1 MTYVLLITER
11 AAKGLVM
18 AVIGRPREFDREAAL
33 QAAMLLFWRKG
44 FAATSMN
51 DLCDAMD
58 IRSPSLYAA
67 FGSKETLYLEA
78 IDHYV
83 HTVGPTVWDKLGAAS
98 ARDGVEKMLLA
109 ATEILPETG
118 PIPAGCMAVL
128 GGVGDEWP
136 AAVADVVKQVRLDML
151 EMLQSRLQTAVT
163 DGELPAATN
172 VDRLSRFYL
181 SVFQGMA
188 LQARD
193 GATSAE
199 LKGVAASAM
208 LAWPGDAAR

>member
-1 MTYVLLITER
+1 MEIV
-11 AAKGLVM
+11 
-18 AVIGRPREFDREAAL
+18 VIGRPREFDRETAL
-33 QAAMLLFWRKG
+33 QAAMLVFWRKG

-51 DLCDAMD
+51 DLCDAMG

-67 FGSKETLYLEA
+67 FGSKEALYLEA
-78 IDHYV
+78 MEHYV
-83 HTVGPTVWDKLGAAS
+83 KTVGPTIWDKLAATS

-136 AAVADVVKQVRLDML
+136 AAVADVVREVRLEML
-151 EMLQSRLQTAVT
+151 GNLQSRLKTAVT
-163 DGELPAATN
+163 EGELPAAAD

-193 GATSAE
+193 GATSEE

-208 LAWPGDAAR
+208 LAWPGEG

>member
-1 MTYVLLITER
+1 MTYVLLVTER
-11 AAKGLVM
+11 MEIV
-18 AVIGRPREFDREAAL
+18 VIGRPREFDRETAL
-33 QAAMLLFWRKG
+33 QAAMLVFWRKG

-51 DLCDAMD
+51 DLCDAMG

-67 FGSKETLYLEA
+67 FGSKEALYLEA
-78 IDHYV
+78 MEHYV
-83 HTVGPTVWDKLGAAS
+83 HTVGPTIWDKLAATS

-136 AAVADVVKQVRLDML
+136 AAVADVVREVRLEML
-151 EMLQSRLQTAVT
+151 GNLQSRLKTAVT
-163 DGELPAATN
+163 EGELPAAAD

-193 GATSAE
+193 GATSEE

-208 LAWPGDAAR
+208 LAWPGEG

>member
-1 MTYVLLITER
+1 M
-11 AAKGLVM
+11 LV
-18 AVIGRPREFDREAAL
+18 
-33 QAAMLLFWRKG
+33 FWRKG

-51 DLCDAMD
+51 DLCDAMG

-67 FGSKETLYLEA
+67 FGSKEALYLEA
-78 IDHYV
+78 MEHYV
-83 HTVGPTVWDKLGAAS
+83 KTVGPTIWDKLAATS

-118 PIPAGCMAVL
+118 PMPAGCMAVL

-136 AAVADVVKQVRLDML
+136 AAVADVVREVRLEML
-151 EMLQSRLQTAVT
+151 GNLQSRLKTAVT
-163 DGELPAATN
+163 EGELPAAAD

-193 GATSAE
+193 GATSEE

-208 LAWPGDAAR
+208 LAWPGEG

>member
-1 MTYVLLITER
+1 MTYVLLVTER
-11 AAKGLVM
+11 TGIV
-18 AVIGRPREFDREAAL
+18 VIGRPREFDREAAL
-33 QAAMLLFWRKG
+33 QAAMLVFWRKG

-51 DLCDAMD
+51 DLCDAMG

-67 FGSKETLYLEA
+67 FGSKEALYLEA
-78 IDHYV
+78 MEHYV
-83 HTVGPTVWDKLGAAS
+83 KTVGPMIWDKLAATC

-136 AAVADVVKQVRLDML
+136 AAVADVVREVRLEML
-151 EMLQSRLQTAVT
+151 GNLQSRLKTAVT
-163 DGELPAATN
+163 EGELPAAAD

-193 GATSAE
+193 GATSEE

-208 LAWPGDAAR
+208 LAWPGEG

>member
-1 MTYVLLITER
+1 MTYVLLVTER
-11 AAKGLVM
+11 MEIV
-18 AVIGRPREFDREAAL
+18 VIGRPREFDRETAL
-33 QAAMLLFWRKG
+33 QAAMLVFWRKG

-51 DLCDAMD
+51 DLCDAMG

-67 FGSKETLYLEA
+67 FGSKEALYLEA
-78 IDHYV
+78 MEHYV
-83 HTVGPTVWDKLGAAS
+83 KTVGPTIWDKLGAAS
-98 ARDGVEKMLLA
+98 ARDGVEKMLWA

-118 PIPAGCMAVL
+118 PMPAGCMAVL

-136 AAVADVVKQVRLDML
+136 AAVADVVREVRLEML
-151 EMLQSRLQTAVT
+151 GNLQSRLKTAVT
-163 DGELPAATN
+163 EGELPAAAD

-193 GATSAE
+193 GATSEE

-208 LAWPGDAAR
+208 LAWPGEG

>member
-1 MTYVLLITER
+1 M
-11 AAKGLVM
+11 
-18 AVIGRPREFDREAAL
+18 VIGRPREFDREAAL
-33 QAAMLLFWRKG
+33 HAAMLVFWRKG

-78 IDHYV
+78 IEYYV
-83 HTVGPTVWDKLGAAS
+83 KTVGPMIWDKLAATS

-109 ATEILPETG
+109 ATEMLPETG
-118 PIPAGCMAVL
+118 PIPAGCMAAL

-136 AAVADVVKQVRLDML
+136 AAIADVVRKVRLEML
-151 EMLQSRLQTAVT
+151 GNLQSRLKTAVT
-163 DGELPAATN
+163 EGELPAATN
-172 VDRLSRFYL
+172 IDRLSRFYL
-181 SVFQGMA
+181 GIFQGMA

-193 GATSAE
+193 GATSME

-208 LAWPGDAAR
+208 LAWPGEG

>member
-1 MTYVLLITER
+1 
-11 AAKGLVM
+11 M
-18 AVIGRPREFDREAAL
+18 AVIGRPREFDRDAAL
-33 QAAMLLFWRKG
+33 AAAMLLFWRKG

-51 DLCDAMD
+51 DLCDAMG

-67 FGSKETLYLEA
+67 FGSKEALYLEA

-83 HTVGPTVWDKLGAAS
+83 RTIGPTVWDKLAAGAS
-98 ARDGVEKMLLA
+98 ARAAVEKLLLA
-109 ATEILPETG
+109 ATETLPEFG
-118 PIPAGCMAVL
+118 EIPGGCMAVL
-128 GGVGDEWP
+128 GAVGDEWP
-136 AAVADVVKQVRLDML
+136 AAIADVVKQVRLDML
-151 EMLQSRLQTAVT
+151 EMLQSRLQTAVA
-163 DGELPAATN
+163 DGELPAATH

-208 LAWPGDAAR
+208 LAWPGEA

>member
-1 MTYVLLITER
+1 MTYVLLVTER
-11 AAKGLVM
+11 MEIV
-18 AVIGRPREFDREAAL
+18 VIGRPREFDRETAL
-33 QAAMLLFWRKG
+33 QAAMLVFWRKG
-44 FAATSMN
+44 FTATSMN
-51 DLCDAMD
+51 DLCDAMG

-67 FGSKETLYLEA
+67 FGSKEALYLEA
-78 IDHYV
+78 MEHYV
-83 HTVGPTVWDKLGAAS
+83 KTVGPTIWDKLAATS

-136 AAVADVVKQVRLDML
+136 AAVADVVREVRLEML
-151 EMLQSRLQTAVT
+151 GNLQSRLKTAVT
-163 DGELPAATN
+163 EGELPAAAD

-193 GATSAE
+193 GATSEE

-208 LAWPGDAAR
+208 LAWPGEG

>member
-1 MTYVLLITER
+1 MTYVLLVTER
-11 AAKGLVM
+11 MEIV
-18 AVIGRPREFDREAAL
+18 VIGRPREFDRETAL
-33 QAAMLLFWRKG
+33 QAAMLVFWRKG

-51 DLCDAMD
+51 DLCDAMG

-67 FGSKETLYLEA
+67 FGSKEALYLEA
-78 IDHYV
+78 MEHYV
-83 HTVGPTVWDKLGAAS
+83 KTVGPTIWDKLAATS

-136 AAVADVVKQVRLDML
+136 AAVADVVREVRLEML
-151 EMLQSRLQTAVT
+151 GNLQSRLKTAVT
-163 DGELPAATN
+163 EGELPAAAD

-193 GATSAE
+193 GATSEE

-208 LAWPGDAAR
+208 LAWPGEG

>member
-1 MTYVLLITER
+1 MV
-11 AAKGLVM
+11 
-18 AVIGRPREFDREAAL
+18 VIGRPREFDREAAL
-33 QAAMLLFWRKG
+33 AAAMLLFWRKG

-51 DLCDAMD
+51 DLCDAMG

-78 IDHYV
+78 IEHYV
-83 HTVGPTVWDKLGAAS
+83 KTVGPTIWDKLAATS
-98 ARDGVEKMLLA
+98 ARDGVEKMLGA

-136 AAVADVVKQVRLDML
+136 AAVADVVKQVRLEML
-151 EMLQSRLQTAVT
+151 GNLQSRLKTAVT
-163 DGELPAATN
+163 EGELPAATN

-193 GATSAE
+193 GATSEE

-208 LAWPGDAAR
+208 LAWPGEG

>member
-1 MTYVLLITER
+1 MTYVLLVTER
-11 AAKGLVM
+11 MEIV
-18 AVIGRPREFDREAAL
+18 VIGRPREFDRETAL
-33 QAAMLLFWRKG
+33 QAAMLVFWRKG

-51 DLCDAMD
+51 DLCDAMG

-67 FGSKETLYLEA
+67 FGSKEALYLEA
-78 IDHYV
+78 MEHYV
-83 HTVGPTVWDKLGAAS
+83 KTVGPTIWDKLAATS

-118 PIPAGCMAVL
+118 PMPAGCMAVL

-136 AAVADVVKQVRLDML
+136 AAVADVVREVRLEML
-151 EMLQSRLQTAVT
+151 GNLQSRLKTAVT
-163 DGELPAATN
+163 EGELPAAAD

-193 GATSAE
+193 GATSEE

-208 LAWPGDAAR
+208 LAWPGEG

>member
-1 MTYVLLITER
+1 MTYVLLVTER
-11 AAKGLVM
+11 TGIV
-18 AVIGRPREFDREAAL
+18 VIGRPREFDREAAL
-33 QAAMLLFWRKG
+33 QAAMLVFWRKG

-51 DLCDAMD
+51 DLCDAMG

-67 FGSKETLYLEA
+67 FGSKEALYLESME
-78 IDHYV
+78 HYV
-83 HTVGPTVWDKLGAAS
+83 KTVGPTIWDKLAATS

-136 AAVADVVKQVRLDML
+136 AAVADVVREVRLEML
-151 EMLQSRLQTAVT
+151 GNLQSRLKTAVT
-163 DGELPAATN
+163 EGELPAAAD

-193 GATSAE
+193 GATSEE

-208 LAWPGDAAR
+208 LAWPGEG